1 MSLTQ
6 GALLTICQ
14 GGTVLNPVLQVK
26 IYIEFFVDR
35 NVEIEPSCTFVLTTF
50 NATYSGP
57 GSVMSKSF
65 YYFIFEGT
73 ITRVGS
79 SGRFLFNEQMG
90 KNAQVRKQTLFE
102 FKFLLIFP

>member
-50 NATYSGP
+50 NTTYSGP
-57 GSVMSKSF
+57 GSWIRDVK
-65 YYFIFEGT
+65 
-73 ITRVGS
+73 
-79 SGRFLFNEQMG
+79 
-90 KNAQVRKQTLFE
+90 
-102 FKFLLIFP
+102 KFLLVHLHVKLIVGKIINYNFTKKSWKES